1 MHDGITIHNNM
12 LEIISNKKSRQV
24 ISVIYYVILQV
35 LLYCDANVM
44 TMMVIIRQG
53 NILITPS

>member
-1 MHDGITIHNNM
+1 M